1 MKNKK
6 LADVETERII
16 SAASEAIAILAG
28 LLAEAAGSGKLAYH
42 FGAAMDALKKTKPD
56 PLRDRML
63 RPAYRLVLIK
73 ARIAH
78 PDDPILEALATS
90 ELGVQHKH

>member
-1 MKNKK
+1 MKGKK
-6 LADVETERII
+6 LTAVESEQII
-16 SAASEAIAILAG
+16 SATSEAIAVLAG

-42 FGAAMDALKKTKPD
+42 FGAALDAQNKANPD

-63 RPAYRLVLIK
+63 RPAYRLVLTK

-78 PDDPILEALATS
+78 PDDPVLESLAAS
-90 ELGVQHKH
+90 ELGSQRKH